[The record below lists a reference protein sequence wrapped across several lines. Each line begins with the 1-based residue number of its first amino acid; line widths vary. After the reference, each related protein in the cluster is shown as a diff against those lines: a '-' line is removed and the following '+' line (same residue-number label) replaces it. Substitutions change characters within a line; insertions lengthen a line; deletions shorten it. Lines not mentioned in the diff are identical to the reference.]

1 MMTTVVFDLDGT
13 LLDRDTS
20 LVRFVQ
26 DQYDRLSLHGG
37 LTVGRDAY
45 VRRFV
50 ELDRRGYVWKDQVY
64 RQLTEEFA
72 LPLNWE
78 ALLQDYILG
87 FQQHCVGFPNLHETL
102 DSLKGKGIKLGLISN
117 GYGEFQYNNIKGLG
131 IEPYFDLIVI
141 SEWEGLRKPDPR
153 IFANTLSRLES
164 KAGESIYVGD
174 HPDNDVTASRLIGMK
189 GIWKRDPY
197 YDRDFAKDG
206 EISDL
211 LEILHYLKS

>member
-1 MMTTVVFDLDGT
+1 MITTVVFDLDGT

-26 DQYDRLSLHGG
+26 DQYDRLLLH
-37 LTVGRDAY
+37 DAAVDREVY

-72 LPLNWE
+72 LPLPWDT
-78 ALLQDYILG
+78 LLTDNISE
-87 FQQHCVGFPNLHETL
+87 FHHHCIGSPNLYAAL

-131 IEPYFDLIVI
+131 IEPYFDIIAI

-153 IFANTLSRLES
+153 IFANTLSRLKS
-164 KAGESIYVGD
+164 KAEESIYVGD
-174 HPDNDVTASRLIGMK
+174 HPDNDVTASRRIGMK
-189 GIWKRDPY
+189 GIWKRDLH
-197 YDRDFAKDG
+197 YDQDFAKDG
-206 EISDL
+206 EITDL
-211 LEILHYLKS
+211 LEITHYLKS

>member
-1 MMTTVVFDLDGT
+1 MITTVVFDLDGT

-26 DQYDRLSLHGG
+26 DQYDRLLLH
-37 LTVGRDAY
+37 DASVDREVY

-72 LPLNWE
+72 LPLPWDT
-78 ALLQDYILG
+78 LLTDYISE
-87 FQQHCVGFPNLHETL
+87 FHHYCVGFPNLYAAL

-131 IEPYFDLIVI
+131 IEPYFDIIAI

-153 IFANTLSRLES
+153 IFANTLSRLKS
-164 KAGESIYVGD
+164 KAEESIYVGD
-174 HPDNDVTASRLIGMK
+174 HPDNDVTASRRIGMK

-197 YDRDFAKDG
+197 YDPDFAKDG
-206 EISDL
+206 EITDL
-211 LEILHYLKS
+211 LEIIDYLQN